1 MTTKEKNLGK
11 SGLIL
16 IGSIIGI
23 MLIVGVIGYIGSKV
37 TNSGNTSNQQ
47 TSGSSAPEEN
57 AIAPDFS
64 LRTINNATVR
74 LSDYRGKVV
83 FLNFWATWCPP
94 CRMELPA
101 MEKLYEKLKNQQFI
115 ILAVNI
121 DGGDPQAVKNFVQS
135 MNLTF
140 PVLLDDG
147 NVSRIY
153 NVNAIPT
160 SFIIKKDGTIDAIVN
175 GARPWNDPNYI
186 NAFDKLI
193 AEPYK

>member
-1 MTTKEKNLGK
+1 MTTKEKNLAK

-23 MLIVGVIGYIGSKV
+23 MLVVGVIGYIGGKVSNNGNV
-37 TNSGNTSNQQ
+37 TNQQ
-47 TSGSSAPEEN
+47 VSGSSAPEEN
-57 AIAPDFS
+57 ANAPDFS
-64 LRTINNATVR
+64 LKTINNTTVR

-101 MEKLYEKLKNQQFI
+101 MEKLYEKLKNQPFI
-115 ILAVNI
+115 IIAVNI
-121 DGGDPQAVKNFVQS
+121 DNGDPGAVKNFVQS

-147 NVSRIY
+147 NVSKMY

-160 SFIIKKDGTIDAIVN
+160 TFIIRKNGTIDAIVN
-175 GARPWNDPNYI
+175 GARPWDDPAYI
-186 NAFDKLI
+186 NAFDKLM
-193 AEPYK
+193 AEP

>member
-1 MTTKEKNLGK
+1 MTSKEKNLAK

-23 MLIVGVIGYIGSKV
+23 MLVVGVIGYIGGKVSNNGNV
-37 TNSGNTSNQQ
+37 TNQQ
-47 TSGSSAPEEN
+47 VSGSSAPEEN
-57 AIAPDFS
+57 ANAPDFS
-64 LRTINNATVR
+64 LKTINNTTVR

-101 MEKLYEKLKNQQFI
+101 MEKLYEKLKNQPFI
-115 ILAVNI
+115 IIAVNI
-121 DGGDPQAVKNFVQS
+121 DNGDPGAVKNFVQS

-147 NVSRIY
+147 NVSKMY

-160 SFIIKKDGTIDAIVN
+160 TFIIRKNGTIDTIVN
-175 GARPWNDPNYI
+175 GARPWDDPAYI
-186 NAFDKLI
+186 NAFDKLM
-193 AEPYK
+193 AEP